1 MKKVI
6 IKVGGYGYRPDKDAA
21 VQLITEK
28 NGPISVSDE
37 EAERL
42 VGLKVAVLVEDTVS
56 EPEVETEDEEMA
68 TGHLDADSLQEYT
81 VPELKDLAKKL
92 GLKTGGTKD
101 ELIERI
107 AAAEVEYPAADEE
120 TDADTE
126 EPPVLEAADPE

>member
-6 IKVGGYGYRPDKDAA
+6 IKVGGYGYRPDKDSA
-21 VQLITEK
+21 VVLVTEK
-28 NGPISVSDE
+28 DGPISVSDE
-37 EAERL
+37 EAARL
-42 VGLKVAVLVEDTVS
+42 VGLKVAVLAEDTV
-56 EPEVETEDEEMA
+56 VESPAPAETGETA
-68 TGHLDADSLQEYT
+68 TGHLDAESLQEYT

-107 AAAEVEYPAADEE
+107 AATEVEYPVEGEDAEAD
-120 TDADTE
+120 E